1 MMRKTLLAVLVSGLM
16 VTGVQAAENQVN
28 GYLFGNIGQADADA
42 SKVRNAWDAS
52 SEFLAD
58 TLGFDEG
65 RSSFDEKDTA
75 FKVGAGIQLNRHIAV
90 EFQYLDLGEISYKAQ
105 GMNTFDRITGVAK
118 ASAGT
123 DGFGANLVG
132 TLPFDRFKLFGK
144 VGYHKLKTDV
154 KASVSITDPVIGTV
168 RSSESDDT
176 TEWVTSYGVG
186 ASYAF
191 TPQVELAA
199 EFERYQDVADEYD
212 VDMASIGLRYN
223 F

>member
-1 MMRKTLLAVLVSGLM
+1 MMRKTLLAVLISGAM
-16 VTGVQAAENQVN
+16 VTGVQAAGNQVN

-42 SKVRNAWDAS
+42 SKVRNELDAAAEYLAWNLD
-52 SEFLAD
+52 LD
-58 TLGFDEG
+58 QGG
-65 RSSFDEKDTA
+65 SSFDEKDSA
-75 FKVGAGIQLNRHIAV
+75 FKIGVGVQLNRYVAI
-90 EFQYLDLGEISYKAQ
+90 EFQYLDLGEISHKAQ
-105 GMNTFDRITGVAK
+105 GVGTFNGRTGSMKTTAD
-118 ASAGT
+118 T

-144 VGYHKLKTDV
+144 LGYHKLKTDV
-154 KASVSITDPVIGTV
+154 KASVSINDPFQGAV
-168 RSSESDDT
+168 RVSESDDT
-176 TEWVTSYGVG
+176 TEWVTSFGVG